1 MGFVSERDGKEQMRE
16 VRALLMK
23 WDAIGVADAPEAADE
38 YDCMIGP
45 LVRHLRDG
53 ADAALLRDWI
63 ARERVDHFGLSVDMG
78 ADRALADALLRWWHD
93 RTTIDGVRAP
103 TG

>member
-1 MGFVSERDGKEQMRE
+1 MGAVGEQDGKALMRE
-16 VRALLMK
+16 VRALLME

-53 ADAALLRDWI
+53 ADAVVLRDRI
-63 ARERVDHFGLSVDMG
+63 ARERVDHVGLSTDLD
-78 ADRALADALLRWWHD
+78 ADRALADALLHWWNE
-93 RTTIDGVRAP
+93 RPRRR
-103 TG
+103 